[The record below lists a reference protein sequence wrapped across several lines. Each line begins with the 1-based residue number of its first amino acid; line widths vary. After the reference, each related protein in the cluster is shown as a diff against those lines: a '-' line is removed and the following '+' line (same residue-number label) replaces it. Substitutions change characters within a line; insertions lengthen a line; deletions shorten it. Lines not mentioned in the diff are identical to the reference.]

1 VVAPEEPR
9 ILRPCPTRSGR
20 PSATIAVQTSPRLE
34 MTRRTFPSFSTT
46 LMRSASISSNFAG
59 RPDRMKAARG
69 KTSTN
74 REIHTDRNCAASYAA
89 ALPKIRKGF
98 ASFGLRRFTRVRPLF
113 NASRSAK
120 VQPDCRARPI
130 TQDGR
135 LSVSSF
141 EVGCLSTTS
150 RPHLPAGAYEWI
162 ARNRQ
167 SPSRNSQRFR
177 MIRCRNK
184 DCMQIGVNCGVCC
197 HIHRNG

>member
-1 VVAPEEPR
+1 MSHPFGPAECDDCCLD
-9 ILRPCPTRSGR
+9 I
-20 PSATIAVQTSPRLE
+20 PRLE

-46 LMRSASISSNFAG
+46 LMRSASISSNVAG
-59 RPDRMKAARG
+59 QPDRMKAALEKMSNKPRN
-69 KTSTN
+69 TSA
-74 REIHTDRNCAASYAA
+74 RNCAASYAA
-89 ALPKIRKGF
+89 ALPKIRKGV

-141 EVGCLSTTS
+141 EVGCRSTTS
-150 RPHLPAGAYEWI
+150 RLHLPAGGYEWI
-162 ARNRQ
+162 APNRQ
-167 SPSRNSQRFR
+167 SSSRSSHRFR

-184 DCMQIGVNCGVCC
+184 DCNQIGVKCWAWCR
-197 HIHRNG
+197 IHRNG